1 MHVHV
6 YSVSWCVM
14 SNLIGDIKYYND
26 TVSSSVVTRRYR
38 PESLLT
44 CCVPLNKKEERGHN
58 NIPPS
63 PPPFTPSYDDLQ
75 FEALSSF
82 HPILLFEFSIQE
94 MSIVIIKG
102 KRGEERGEERRGRSK
117 RKGKRGREEERERR
131 GKERG
136 RETER
141 RKRGVVSA
149 KRTKSTPIVL
159 I

>member
-6 YSVSWCVM
+6 YSVSSCVM

-63 PPPFTPSYDDLQ
+63 PPPLTPSYDDLQ
-75 FEALSSF
+75 FEVLSSF
-82 HPILLFEFSIQE
+82 RPILPFEFSVQE

-102 KRGEERGEERRGRSK
+102 KGGEERGEERE
-117 RKGKRGREEERERR
+117 REEGERRGERERER
-131 GKERG
+131 ERG
-136 RETER
+136 GETER
-141 RKRGVVSA
+141 RERGVVSA